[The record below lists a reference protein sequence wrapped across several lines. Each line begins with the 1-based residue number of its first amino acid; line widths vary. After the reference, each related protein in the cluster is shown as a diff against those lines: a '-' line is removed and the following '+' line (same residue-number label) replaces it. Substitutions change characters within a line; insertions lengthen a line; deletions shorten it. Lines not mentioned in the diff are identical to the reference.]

1 MISAILTIFSIL
13 LIVYYV
19 LYLLRV
25 PSNKWTELL
34 RSVVDP
40 VLNLTRQ
47 LMQKLLPALTG
58 KGIDWSPVVLYV
70 AIRLA
75 CVVLGLLSGLPLIGW
90 IF

>member
-40 VLNLTRQ
+40 VLGLTRQ
-47 LMQKLLPALTG
+47 LMQKFLPALTG

-75 CVVLGLLSGLPLIGW
+75 CFVLDLLSGLPLIGW

>member
-47 LMQKLLPALTG
+47 LMQKFLPALTG

-75 CVVLGLLSGLPLIGW
+75 CVVLGLLSGIPLIGW